1 LSEGSAVRASLPAL
15 ERWVGIRPAEIW
27 WLPAAGLVVAL
38 AGLGVAL
45 EAGPASQF
53 VAVFMGIFLEA
64 FPFLL
69 LGVLLSTVIE
79 ALVPAERVQWLL
91 PGGRLTAPAF
101 GSLLG
106 LVFPVCECGVIPVGR
121 RLLLTDLPLPL
132 VLAFILAGPAV
143 NPVVIASTWVAFNG
157 DPLIVFGRIGL
168 TLLVAIVVALV
179 AGFYP
184 GWPLLDPEPPR
195 ADDEVALGH
204 QVRPCRIDWPA
215 HCARAV
221 DELLD
226 LGRYLVLGAALAAA
240 VQTFVPRG
248 AILALAHDGVTSVAI
263 MMGLAALL
271 SICSTVDA
279 FVALPFAQTFG
290 PGALLGFLVLGPMV
304 DVKNALLLGGVFR
317 RRLAIVTIGLA
328 TQLVFLAA
336 VMLRLNVG

>member
-1 LSEGSAVRASLPAL
+1 MRASLPAL
-15 ERWVGIRPAEIW
+15 ERRVGVRPAEAW

-45 EAGPASQF
+45 EAGPASQL

-79 ALVPAERVQWLL
+79 ALVPAERVRRLL
-91 PGGRLTAPAF
+91 PDGRLTAPAF

-106 LVFPVCECGVIPVGR
+106 LVFPVCECGVIPLGR
-121 RLLLTDLPLPL
+121 RLLLKGMPLPL
-132 VLAFILAGPAV
+132 ALAFILAGPAV

-157 DPLIVFGRIGL
+157 DPLIV
-168 TLLVAIVVALV
+168 AIVVGAV

-184 GWPLLDPEPPR
+184 EWPLLDPEPPR
-195 ADDEVALGH
+195 VDDEVAPGH
-204 QVRPCRIDWPA
+204 QAGPRRIDWSA

-248 AILALAHDGVTSVAI
+248 ALLALAHDGVTSVAI

-304 DVKNALLLGGVFR
+304 DIKNALLLGGVFR